1 MRMGQC
7 DQETLSQMLPDPSLI
22 DFLRKN
28 HANPLVGE
36 IIKSEAVGDDC
47 DDNGECEDME
57 DDEAEA

>member
-1 MRMGQC
+1 
-7 DQETLSQMLPDPSLI
+7 MLPDPSLI